1 MPRGNLSLRR
11 RRPRI
16 SAPDSFRE
24 HGASTKPW
32 SGSRERRPWRL
43 PADFSTV
50 RKLFRT
56 VPDAPRA
63 SGIKLSVTK
72 RLPATWP
79 NGLLYSLNASPRR
92 SRRWRQLCR
101 GRATRGQWT
110 ATFRRMKPAP
120 PSFRPSTCNVAS
132 AATARIGRK
141 TTATNPIPAAH
152 AGSASRQAP
161 RTPVGHRQT
170 TCWTC
175 RKAEGRRRSGRAM
188 SRRGTVRRGGFA
200 RSRRNA
206 SVKDCLYSSHGMQRN
221 RISVNGLF

>member
-1 MPRGNLSLRR
+1 MPSLARQPRRMPWRNLSPRR

-141 TTATNPIPAAH
+141 TTATNPFRRPTQAVRVGRRLARLSGIGKLR
-152 AGSASRQAP
+152 AGLA
-161 RTPVGHRQT
+161 
-170 TCWTC
+170 
-175 RKAEGRRRSGRAM
+175 GRRREGAARAVLCRGAGR
-188 SRRGTVRRGGFA
+188 
-200 RSRRNA
+200 
-206 SVKDCLYSSHGMQRN
+206 
-221 RISVNGLF
+221 